1 MKSTFL
7 VLVLALAALGM
18 PCYAG
23 AVHLTGIV
31 SADFLGGNS
40 PSQIINNFTTGDQP
54 LFWGFGWEVIVDHF
68 GFGGDYMVS
77 FFQDAG
83 QNWWLDWHAPAIF
96 LSFHPLGGRSF
107 LDPFFQAG
115 VGSSGR
121 VFLGQQT
128 VSTGPGP
135 AQDLSLSLFPFVGA
149 GLALNLENV
158 LLSAKVVYIPYL
170 SQVPATDIPGYPMR
184 RFQVTMSAGISLG
197 W

>member
-1 MKSTFL
+1 MKSKLL

-18 PCYAG
+18 PCFAG

-31 SADFLGGNS
+31 SADFLRGNP
-40 PSQIINNFTTGDQP
+40 PSQSINNFTPGDQP

-77 FFQDAG
+77 FLQDAS
-83 QNWWLDWHAPAIF
+83 QHWWLDWYAPALF
-96 LSFHPLGGRSF
+96 LSFHPLGARSF

-115 VGSSGR
+115 VGASGQ
-121 VFLGQQT
+121 VLLAQQPAP
-128 VSTGPGP
+128 TGPGP
-135 AQDLSLSLFPFVGA
+135 GQDLSLSLFPFVGA
-149 GLALNLENV
+149 GLALNLESL

-170 SQVPATDIPGYPMR
+170 SQVPVTDIPGYPMGK
-184 RFQVTMSAGISLG
+184 FQVTVSAGISLG